1 MPYSAARQREFC
13 GDMIGFRAVSAGHL
27 PTPTDEDFHVD
38 DDLSTPLIHAVYC
51 TYAIKTRWLPLVFA
65 YLPITFTGNRGRIPV
80 YVSYVVYDLYIF
92 NMINTN
98 EAWFC
103 RIPRFEMLVT
113 KKFLIR
119 HTLSLSFSETQCCTN
134 KIVQ

>member
-1 MPYSAARQREFC
+1 
-13 GDMIGFRAVSAGHL
+13 MIGFRAVSAGHL

-51 TYAIKTRWLPLVFA
+51 TYAIKTRWLPLIFA

-80 YVSYVVYDLYIF
+80 YVSYVVYDLNIF

-113 KKFLIR
+113 KKVLIR
-119 HTLSLSFSETQCCTN
+119 HTLSLSVSLKHNVVPKNLYSSLIYNLPVLN
-134 KIVQ
+134 KN

>member
-1 MPYSAARQREFC
+1 
-13 GDMIGFRAVSAGHL
+13 MIGFRAVSAGHL

-92 NMINTN
+92 NIYSWIIILQNSSIWNVGNQKGFNKT
-98 EAWFC
+98 
-103 RIPRFEMLVT
+103 
-113 KKFLIR
+113 
-119 HTLSLSFSETQCCTN
+119 HSFSQFLWNTMLYQKKLYSSLIHNLPVLN
-134 KIVQ
+134 KN